1 VPDALPAGF
10 VVEVDWTSK
19 IASKVERYNGCRVK
33 SAKID
38 LPQSGHLPMTL
49 DIAAKR
55 YSIATAVL
63 DATPTDGGHESW
75 VGYDGI
81 VKRGGTQIGG
91 VMNASI
97 NIDNDMDTGIYTYPA
112 SGETA
117 GERNSLP
124 EGYAKISGN
133 VEMVFEDFTMIDLAY
148 AGTETTIEWVYTNS
162 DGDVLSILLD
172 HVDIPLQT
180 PSIETRSGLK
190 VNLNW
195 MAFASGSDMGIKVTY
210 TPAA

>member
-1 VPDALPAGF
+1 
-10 VVEVDWTSK
+10 
-19 IASKVERYNGCRVK
+19 
-33 SAKID
+33 
-38 LPQSGHLPMTL
+38 
-49 DIAAKR
+49 
-55 YSIATAVL
+55 
-63 DATPTDGGHESW
+63 
-75 VGYDGI
+75 
-81 VKRGGTQIGG
+81 
-91 VMNASI
+91 MNASI
-97 NIDNDMDTGIYTYPA
+97 SIDNDMDTGIYTYPA

-162 DGDVLSILLD
+162 GGDVLSILLD

-195 MAFASGSDMGIKVTY
+195 MAFASGSDMGIEVTY